1 MDIASYY
8 FFMLKADVH
17 DRSVQYSIP
26 AVSLHRSE
34 PPLRARALNRFAIVA
49 AVGSS

>member
-17 DRSVQYSIP
+17 DRSVQYP
-26 AVSLHRSE
+26 VAAVSLHRSE
-34 PPLRARALNRFAIVA
+34 SPLRTNS
-49 AVGSS
+49 GH